1 MEITNF
7 PKITVILRGYTYEQ
21 VRAVAKNLVGT
32 KLNAI
37 EITMNSPDVFETIR
51 KITEEFGEYLY
62 VGAGTVRTMEEAKK
76 AISAGARFLLSP
88 IMLSEEILNYC
99 KQNSILSVPA
109 AFSPSEVQRMIDL
122 GADIV
127 KVFPAGRLGS
137 KYFTDI
143 QAPLGKL
150 PLMAVGGVNGE
161 NIQEYLD
168 AGASFAGI
176 ASGIFQKQHVE
187 QCQEEEIK
195 KAIQVFEAKVI
206 W

>member
-7 PKITVILRGYTYEQ
+7 PKVTVILRGYTYEQ
-21 VRAVAKNLVGT
+21 VRTVAKNLVGT

-37 EITMNSPDVFETIR
+37 EVTINSPDVFETIR
-51 KITEEFGEYLY
+51 KITQEFGDSLY
-62 VGAGTVRTMEEAKK
+62 VGAGTIRTMEEAKK

-88 IMLSEEILNYC
+88 IMLSEKILNYC
-99 KQNSILSVPA
+99 KENNVISVPA
-109 AFSPSEVQRMIDL
+109 AFSPSEVQRMLDY

-143 QAPLGKL
+143 QAPLGKI

-176 ASGIFQKQHVE
+176 ASGIFKKEYVE

-195 KAIQVFEAKVI
+195 KAIQEFEVKVV

>member
-1 MEITNF
+1 MEIINF
-7 PKITVILRGYTYEQ
+7 PKVTVILRGYTYEQ
-21 VRAVAKNLVGT
+21 VRTVAKNLVGT

-51 KITEEFGEYLY
+51 KLTEEFGERLY
-62 VGAGTVRTMEEAKK
+62 VGAGTIRTMEEAKK
-76 AISAGARFLLSP
+76 AISVGARFLLSP
-88 IMLSEEILNYC
+88 VMLSEEILNYC
-99 KQNSILSVPA
+99 KKNNVISVPA
-109 AFSPSEVQRMIDL
+109 AFSPSEVQRMFDL

-143 QAPLGKL
+143 QAPLGKI

-161 NIQEYLD
+161 NSQEYLD
-168 AGASFAGI
+168 AGASFVGI
-176 ASGIFQKQHVE
+176 ASGIFQKEHVE

-195 KAIQVFEAKVI
+195 NAIQKFEEKVI